1 MFGATDLTQKF
12 IPNNQ
17 LMHNIDLYISETMK

>member
-17 LMHNIDLYISETMK
+17 LMHNIGYISETMK

>member
-1 MFGATDLTQKF
+1 MFDATDLTQKF

-17 LMHNIDLYISETMK
+17 LMHNIGIYQKPMK